1 MNFFNLKKY
10 CLLSLA
16 GLMVVGGFESS
27 QATDK
32 NEVTYQIFNEQ
43 DKSNVSIS
51 NCERFINGAKK
62 IITEVVSKKYEQDTS
77 TLAAILAK
85 AFRLSHIETSV
96 LSDPKLLIANCLKQ
110 ESFSLQ
116 DENKESELR
125 LVNSMFNIVKL
136 INVLN
141 LGFNEYNINNKL
153 LITLGMISA
162 KCNLDLLISECNTS
176 FSNNISSNKFRPFD
190 TFMQLLYNNS
200 FDNTI
205 SANDFIS
212 DFASLYQTTN
222 NKFSMDNFFK
232 IRMNGK
238 IIATSNAVMSDRDST
253 AVSNLDPSKQQNLND
268 LLNSLH
274 VNFAMTDSEYM
285 SLYGNAIMLDYYQP
299 LVQKIIHDQM
309 DQNKSNNKPQIFK
322 SVGDISNFFIDSIKT
337 YNPGSEGVKEQVEEQ
352 NELQGQLNAQNNLLK
367 TKLNN
372 LTNPRFGI
380 PGLNNNNQY
389 GMNQPLIKTN
399 LGTNNL
405 NDLPDNNVSQN
416 DIQVKDNNREIINRD
431 DNKDDKYP
439 KETKLGPIHE
449 DLRTKFALI
458 PDILARNNLEITGV
472 STINR
477 IFRALPPSVAQHISF
492 IKWET
497 LDGST
502 KNDNS
507 SIHHACDVLKEKF
520 KTLGE
525 HDPKYIYISIPKDHS
540 CDVGLAKYFSGD
552 DFNKTTQVVILKIA
566 KIA

>member
-27 QATDK
+27 QATTNK
-32 NEVTYQIFNEQ
+32 NEEVTYQIFNGQ

-51 NCERFINGAKK
+51 NCEKFINGAKT
-62 IITEVVSKKYEQDTS
+62 IITGVVSEKYKQDTN
-77 TLAAILAK
+77 TLANILAE
-85 AFRLSHIETSV
+85 AFRLSDIETSV

-136 INVLN
+136 INVLK
-141 LGFNEYNINNKL
+141 LDFNEYNINNKL

-162 KCNLDLLISECNTS
+162 NCNLDLLISECKTL

-200 FDNTI
+200 FDHTI

-238 IIATSNAVMSDRDST
+238 IIATSNENISSRDIADVDSLVNST
-253 AVSNLDPSKQQNLND
+253 KPGTLNQ

-285 SLYGNAIMLDYYQP
+285 SLCGNAIMLDYYKDV
-299 LVQKIIHDQM
+299 VQQIINDQM
-309 DQNKSNNKPQIFK
+309 DRTKSNDKPQIFK
-322 SVGDISNFFIDSIKT
+322 SVGDISNFFIDSIKK
-337 YNPGSEGVKEQVEEQ
+337 YHQGSEGVEEQ

-405 NDLPDNNVSQN
+405 NGLPDNNVSQN
-416 DIQVKDNNREIINRD
+416 EIQVEDNNGEIINRYG
-431 DNKDDKYP
+431 NKDDKYP

-449 DLRTKFALI
+449 DLRKKFALI
-458 PDILARNNLEITGV
+458 PDILEHNNLEITGV
-472 STINR
+472 STKNGK
-477 IFRALPPSVAQHISF
+477 FMSPSKIEQMHMSF
-492 IKWET
+492 VKWQT
-497 LDGST
+497 SDG
-502 KNDNS
+502 NS
-507 SIHHACDVLKEKF
+507 KKEQEDIGKAC
-520 KTLGE
+520 
-525 HDPKYIYISIPKDHS
+525 
-540 CDVGLAKYFSGD
+540 
-552 DFNKTTQVVILKIA
+552 
-566 KIA
+566 

>member
-51 NCERFINGAKK
+51 NCEKFINGAKK
-62 IITEVVSKKYEQDTS
+62 IITEVVSKKYEQDTN
-77 TLAAILAK
+77 TLADILAK

-200 FDNTI
+200 FDNTV

-299 LVQKIIHDQM
+299 LVQKIINDQM
-309 DQNKSNNKPQIFK
+309 DQNKANNEPQIFK

-337 YNPGSEGVKEQVEEQ
+337 YNPGSEGVEEQ

-405 NDLPDNNVSQN
+405 NNLPNNNVSQN
-416 DIQVKDNNREIINRD
+416 DIQVVDNNEEIINRYC
-431 DNKDDKYP
+431 NKDDKYP
-439 KETKLGPIHE
+439 KETKLGPIHN
-449 DLRTKFALI
+449 DLKTKFALI
-458 PDILARNNLEITGV
+458 PNILERNNLEITGV
-472 STINR
+472 STKNGK
-477 IFRALPPSVAQHISF
+477 FMSPSKIEQMHMSF
-492 IKWET
+492 VKWQTSDGNSEKEQEDIDKACKEILEKFDT
-497 LDGST
+497 LDD
-502 KNDNS
+502 KY
-507 SIHHACDVLKEKF
+507 
-520 KTLGE
+520 
-525 HDPKYIYISIPKDHS
+525 PKIIYITIPENHK
-540 CDVGLAKYFSGD
+540 CDVGLAKYFSNNE
-552 DFNKTTQVVILKIA
+552 FNSTTKAILIQVKKI
-566 KIA
+566 